1 MFNTYE
7 QGMNNMHDT
16 IKENQ
21 TLNWIQTIQRG
32 QVDCFNQLLE
42 VYDQDIMK
50 RIKMLNISKEDCED
64 IAQIVRYKLYKQ
76 VLTYDIEQP
85 QPFSHCVNVIIK
97 NAKIDF
103 IRKATSEKEQFH
115 TKMLTIDSSNKYEVD
130 YLIDKVV
137 DNKHHSFEDMIV
149 FNHFCSS
156 FIKEIGL
163 NAFESRIVNC
173 TMQGKSKKEISKE
186 LNVPIK
192 HIYNAQYRLKNRL
205 NKQEIVSVLFD
216 N

>member
-1 MFNTYE
+1 
-7 QGMNNMHDT
+7 MHDT

-85 QPFSHCVNVIIK
+85 QPFSHCVNDIIK

-115 TKMLTIDSSNKYEVD
+115 TKMLTID
-130 YLIDKVV
+130 KVV
-137 DNKHHSFEDMIV
+137 DNKHHSFEDMII

>member
-1 MFNTYE
+1 
-7 QGMNNMHDT
+7 MHDT

-32 QVDCFNQLLE
+32 QVECFNQLLE
-42 VYDQDIMK
+42 VYDHDIMK
-50 RIKMLNISKEDCED
+50 RIKKLNISKEDCED
-64 IAQIVRYKLYKQ
+64 IAQVVRYKLYKQ
-76 VLTYDIEQP
+76 VLTYDVEQQ

-103 IRKATSEKEQFH
+103 IRKTTSEKEQFYS
-115 TKMLTIDSSNKYEVD
+115 TMCKIDDSNKCETD
-130 YLIDKVV
+130 YLIGKVV
-137 DNKHHSFEDMIV
+137 ESKYQKFEDMIV

-163 NAFESRIVNC
+163 NTFESRIVNY

-192 HIYNAQYRLKNRL
+192 HIYNAQYRMKKKL